1 MTRVAL
7 WVGRSGP
14 GRASAG
20 ALVDPEGADAETV
33 RRAVLACGTAL
44 AADRLAAAAITRA
57 LPRDPLHLGRT
68 GAALRSIAREATL
81 YPETLPGMAAGIA
94 ATARDPDAVRMF
106 TDPDRGRPP
115 DDDRR
120 GMRLPDGRTATI
132 AAAGAL
138 MAGAVGLGIAGLLVW
153 WLDPATANRA
163 TALVAGAVIGALVG
177 TAVAVRLVRGRN

>member
-1 MTRVAL
+1 MRTMVAPSAMAAGMSDDMPIDK
-7 WVGRSGP
+7 VSVSMPSAASSCCNCRSCAKGL
-14 GRASAG
+14 RCACSVCAG
-20 ALVDPEGADAETV
+20 
-33 RRAVLACGTAL
+33 
-44 AADRLAAAAITRA
+44 
-57 LPRDPLHLGRT
+57 
-68 GAALRSIAREATL
+68 S
-81 YPETLPGMAAGIA
+81 GMAIKPRRHSRGIA

-106 TDPDRGRPP
+106 TDPDRDRAP

-138 MAGAVGLGIAGLLVW
+138 IAGAVGLGIAGLLVW

-177 TAVAVRLVRGRN
+177 TAVAVRLVRGRS